1 MAKFGKYRSINEI
14 EDAYYGVEILG
25 ILKGIKENLQMLRRN
40 LEAPLSDDMTIDGH
54 LKDNISGLNKILKQ
68 LKRDKEKKKHLN

>member
-40 LEAPLSDDMTIDGH
+40 LEAPLSDDMILDGH
-54 LKDNISGLNKILKQ
+54 LKDNIGGINRIIKQ
-68 LKRDKEKKKHLN
+68 LRRDKQKNKNLN